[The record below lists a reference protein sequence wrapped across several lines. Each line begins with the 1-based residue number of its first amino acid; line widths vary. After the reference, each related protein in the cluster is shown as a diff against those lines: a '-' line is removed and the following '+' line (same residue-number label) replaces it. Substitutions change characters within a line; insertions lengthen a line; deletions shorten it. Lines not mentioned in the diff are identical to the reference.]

1 MEEMDRLFAA
11 IDRSRDEVIRLQ
23 GELTSRVALGPA
35 NGGTGEHAKA
45 AYLEEE
51 INRLEPDAFE
61 TVRAPDPEAEGGYRP
76 NLVAR
81 WEGPAGEPRVWVL
94 SHMDVVPAG
103 DPNLWE
109 GDPYRLRVEGDRLF
123 GRGVEDDQH
132 AIVSS
137 LLAVEALRSTG
148 VELARPVGLVLVAD
162 EETGSR
168 CGLGHLLAHR
178 PDLFSPRDLIVVP
191 DAGNEEGTMI
201 EVAEKSVMW
210 LRFTVKGR
218 ACHAS
223 TPQKGRN
230 SLYGAARL
238 ITALEELK
246 SRFDETDP
254 LFHPSGSTFVPTRI
268 EANVPNVNTAPGK
281 DVFHMDCRV
290 LPRVPLASA
299 VAAAREIAA
308 GVAGELGLEVD
319 VEVEYSAEA
328 ADPTPADAPVV
339 KALQRAVRRVNGREA
354 RPAGIGGGTVAA
366 LFRKAGL
373 PAAVWM
379 TARDTAHQ
387 ANEYC
392 LVPDVLQDA
401 KVFAC
406 LFAAGDVSHQTQ
418 QLKTQLDVGND

>member
-1 MEEMDRLFAA
+1 MDKTDRLFEF
-11 IDRSRDEVIRLQ
+11 IDACREEVIRIQ
-23 GELTSRVALGPA
+23 AELTSRPALGPA

-45 AYLEEE
+45 AFLEEE
-51 INRLEPDAFE
+51 LRRLEPDALE

-76 NLVAR
+76 NLVAQWGR
-81 WEGPAGEPRVWVL
+81 GTGEPRVWVL

-109 GDPYRLRVEGDRLF
+109 SDPYRLREDGDRLF

-137 LLAVEALRSTG
+137 LLAVRALRETG
-148 VELARPVGLVLVAD
+148 GTFERAAGLVLVAD

-168 CGLGHLLAHR
+168 CGLGHLLKHR
-178 PDLFSPRDLIVVP
+178 PDLFSARDLIVVP
-191 DAGNEEGTMI
+191 DAGNEDGTMI
-201 EVAEKSVMW
+201 EVAEKSVLW
-210 LRFTVKGR
+210 LRITVRGR

-230 SLYGAARL
+230 SLCGAARL
-238 ITALEELK
+238 ITALGELE
-246 SRFDETDP
+246 SRFDATDP
-254 LFHPSGSTFVPTRI
+254 LFRPPVSTFAPTRI
-268 EANVPNVNTAPGK
+268 EANVPNVNTVPGK
-281 DVFHMDCRV
+281 DVFYVDCRV
-290 LPRVPLASA
+290 LPQVPPASILEA
-299 VAAAREIAA
+299 VREIAA
-308 GVAGELGLEVD
+308 GVASALGLEV
-319 VEVEYSAEA
+319 EVEAEHTAAA

-339 KALQRAVRRVNGREA
+339 QALQRAVRRVSGKEA
-354 RPAGIGGGTVAA
+354 KPAGIGGGTVAS

-392 LVPDVLQDA
+392 LIGDVLQDA

-406 LFAAGDVSHQTQ
+406 LFAGGDV
-418 QLKTQLDVGND
+418 LA

>member
-1 MEEMDRLFAA
+1 MNDMDRLFAV
-11 IDRSRDEVIRLQ
+11 IDGFREEVVRMQ
-23 GELTSRVALGPA
+23 AELTSRVALGPA
-35 NGGTGEHAKA
+35 NGGTGEHDKA

-51 INRLEPDAFE
+51 LQRLEPDALE

-81 WEGPAGEPRVWVL
+81 WEGRAGGPRVWVL

-103 DPNLWE
+103 DPNLWDSE
-109 GDPYRLRVEGDRLF
+109 PYRLRVDGDRLF

-137 LLAVEALRSTG
+137 LLAVRALRETG
-148 VELARPVGLVLVAD
+148 GAFERPVGLALVAD

-168 CGLGHLLAHR
+168 CGLGHLLKHR
-178 PDLFSPRDLIVVP
+178 PDLFNVRDLIVVP

-238 ITALEELK
+238 ITALGELE
-246 SRFDETDP
+246 SRFDAADP
-254 LFHPSGSTFVPTRI
+254 LFHPPVSTFVPTRI
-268 EANVPNVNTAPGK
+268 EANVPNVNTVPGK
-281 DVFHMDCRV
+281 DVFYMDCRV
-290 LPRVPLASA
+290 LPQVPLEST

-308 GVAGELGLEVD
+308 GVASELGLEVD
-319 VEVEYSAEA
+319 VEAEHAEAA

-339 KALQRAVRRVNGREA
+339 GALQRAVRRVNGREA
-354 RPAGIGGGTVAA
+354 RAAGIGGGTVAS

-392 LVPDVLQDA
+392 LIGDVLQDA

-406 LFAAGDVSHQTQ
+406 LFAGGDV
-418 QLKTQLDVGND
+418 LA